1 MLERADEL
9 AGFTEEPGRIT
20 RPLATPALAAA
31 MARVREWMVEA
42 RLEPVSDAMGN
53 LVGRRGPAPRLIIG
67 SHLDSVAD
75 AGRYDGI
82 LGVLVGL
89 EVATATDIPLEVV
102 AFADEEGL
110 RFQSTFLGSRA
121 YVGAITPEEEAMVG
135 IELGAP
141 LFDGASGYLEVH
153 IEQGPVLVAEGV
165 PLGVVTAVFG
175 QSRFNV
181 AFTGEAAHAGTTPM
195 TMRHDALAAAAEFVL
210 AVERLAQGTEGL
222 VATVGKLQISSGAGN
237 VVPGHVELSLD
248 VRHAD
253 DVVRADAIATLQGVG
268 RPGIDVSWT
277 PIHDHEATPCSPGLQ
292 AKLAEA
298 VAATGQPVLQ
308 LPSGAGHD
316 AVTLSGLTDIAI
328 LFVRSTGG
336 SHNPGEAVTESDVAL
351 AIEAATRFAC
361 SI

>member
-1 MLERADEL
+1 
-9 AGFTEEPGRIT
+9 
-20 RPLATPALAAA
+20 
-31 MARVREWMVEA
+31 MVEA

-89 EVATATDIPLEVV
+89 EVAAATDVPLEVV

-165 PLGVVTAVFG
+165 PLGVVTAIFG
-175 QSRFNV
+175 QSRFTV
-181 AFTGEAAHAGTTPM
+181 TFTGEAAHAGTTPM

-210 AVERLAQGTEGL
+210 AVERLARETEGL

-253 DVVRADAIATLQGVG
+253 DVARADAIATLQGVG

-336 SHNPGEAVTESDVAL
+336 SHNPGEAVTEPDVAL
-351 AIEAATRFAC
+351 AIDVATRFAC